1 MIIKRKE
8 KQIFLPIMKIAFHMK
23 KAQIRALKII
33 KEQVKIKVRWTNL
46 DRDRMLVYG
55 QRILVKKWRKNKENH
70 LIKVKEVN
78 KASKVNKT

>member
-1 MIIKRKE
+1 
-8 KQIFLPIMKIAFHMK
+8 
-23 KAQIRALKII
+23 LKII